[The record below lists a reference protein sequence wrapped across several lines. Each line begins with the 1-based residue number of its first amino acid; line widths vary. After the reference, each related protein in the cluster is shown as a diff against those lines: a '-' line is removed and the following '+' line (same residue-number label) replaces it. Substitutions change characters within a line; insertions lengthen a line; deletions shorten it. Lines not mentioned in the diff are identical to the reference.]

1 MISTMR
7 LPRAIPVVLLLAPL
21 SIGASCGESRPVE
34 PTTTEPTPND
44 PSSNGTNGASGPAE
58 PNGDPNRASAIPM
71 PDMPEARQSV
81 AAAEARTAPRITSVD
96 EAREAL
102 RLGFYREVEGALGSL
117 PRGDATTLL
126 RASVLLETGRHREA
140 ATAAA
145 SVRSGAEATRA
156 RTLEGE
162 ALLAAGA
169 LDEAERVLAPLA
181 SNADA
186 HRAHVFLGRL
196 HQRRGRL
203 TEAESAYMLLVDAY
217 NDERIGE
224 RDGAGLALVGMAAWG
239 LGSPN
244 DANDAFRDA
253 VREDA
258 GNVEAKLEWARL
270 FFAKYD
276 TGHAEELVREALAIN
291 PEHPVAHALM
301 ARIVIEQSF
310 DFSRAEEHLERALRG
325 NPNLAMAHV
334 TRAGMALRDLDVAGA
349 DAHLDTALAVDPHD
363 LEALSTRAAVRFLA
377 DDDEGFRRAKQEVLR
392 RHRTYSELFTIVG
405 EYAEWEHRYPDIV
418 GMMREAVTLRP
429 DDYVAQAN
437 LGLNLLRMGDEENGV
452 RALNDAWRRDRF
464 NVRVYNT
471 LNLYDEI
478 LPREYESFEARPFT
492 FRMQKDERRLLERY
506 VPRTLQAAWADMT
519 RRYGFTPEGPV
530 RIEMFA
536 NPQHFAVRTTGLP
549 NLGVQGVCFGKVVT
563 AISPEGGPF
572 NWGQITWHE
581 LAHVFHIQLSRNR
594 VPRWF
599 TEGLAEYE
607 TLIARADWKREMDHF
622 LWSALEDGR
631 LPPLRLMNRAFTHA
645 RSAMGMMVAYYAST
659 RIVVFLAERFGFA
672 KIPEMLRAWAAG
684 KRTEQ
689 VMTDVLGMDVDAVDA
704 AFRAHER
711 QRMAAR
717 AREFAVDFQRYEDL
731 DAFRAAATAAPND
744 AAKQAQLAA
753 ALLAHGEGEEAKTVA
768 ERVMTSSP
776 NEPTARFVLAR
787 IAMATGDHAG
797 AEVHLRAIVD
807 GGRDGFDL
815 RLLLARTALARG
827 AQADAKTALEAA
839 TRLDPERVE
848 AWQGLAELARQGNDA
863 DGLLAAL
870 RQMARIDEHDRSSH
884 EALVAE
890 LVRRERWD
898 DVIAAAEAA
907 LFVAPA
913 SADVHVALARAY
925 ASKGRHADALY
936 EADSALVVGA
946 PAGPVQ
952 VVRARAL
959 QGLGRRNEAREA
971 ARAAV
976 EADASLAEQVAPILG
991 R

>member
-1 MISTMR
+1 MFPS
-7 LPRAIPVVLLLAPL
+7 RAFFATLLLAPL
-21 SIGASCGESRPVE
+21 SIGASCGESRP
-34 PTTTEPTPND
+34 TEPTSPLTTDPND
-44 PSSNGTNGASGPAE
+44 PPASGSTTGE
-58 PNGDPNRASAIPM
+58 LTGDPAGAAAVPM
-71 PDMPEARQSV
+71 PELPEASESV
-81 AAAEARTAPRITSVD
+81 AEAEVRPAPSVRSLD
-96 EAREAL
+96 EARDAL
-102 RLGFYREVEGALGSL
+102 RRGFYREVEAAIPSL
-117 PRGDATTLL
+117 PRGDGTTLL
-126 RASVLLETGRHREA
+126 RARLLLETGRYREA
-140 ATAAA
+140 AQVAA
-145 SVRSGAEATRA
+145 SVRSGAEVTTA

-162 ALLAAGA
+162 ALLATGA

-181 SNADA
+181 SSADA

-196 HQRRGRL
+196 HQRRGRMA
-203 TEAESAYMLLVDAY
+203 EAESAFMLLVDAF

-224 RDGAGLALVGMAAWG
+224 RDGAGLGLVGMAAWG
-239 LGSPN
+239 LGSPH

-253 VREDA
+253 TRADE
-258 GNVEAKLEWARL
+258 GHVEVKLEWARL
-270 FFAKYD
+270 FLAKYD

-310 DFSRAEEHLERALRG
+310 AFARAEEHLERAQG
-325 NPNLAMAHV
+325 HNPNLVMAHV

-349 DAHLDTALAVDPHD
+349 DAHLDAALAVDGND

-392 RHRTYSELFTIVG
+392 RHRTYSELYTIIA
-405 EYAEWEHRYPDIV
+405 EFAEWEHRYPDIV
-418 GMMREAVTLRP
+418 AMMREAVTLRP

-437 LGLNLLRMGDEENGV
+437 LGLNLLRTGDEENGV

-464 NVRVYNT
+464 NVRVYNM

-478 LPREYESFEARPFT
+478 LPREYESFDARPFV

-506 VPRTLQAAWADMT
+506 VPRTLQTAWADMT
-519 RRYGFTPEGPV
+519 RRYGFVPEGPV

-536 NPQHFAVRTTGLP
+536 NPQHFAVRTSGLP

-607 TLIARADWKREMDHF
+607 TLVARSDWKREMDHL

-672 KIPEMLRAWAAG
+672 KIPEMLRAWGAG
-684 KRTEQ
+684 RRTEQ
-689 VMTDVLGMDVDAVDA
+689 VMVEVLGMDVDRVDA
-704 AFRAHER
+704 EFRAYER
-711 QRMAAR
+711 RRMAAR
-717 AREFAVDFQRYEDL
+717 AREFEVDFQRYEDL
-731 DAFRAAATAAPND
+731 AAFRRAAEAAPED
-744 AAKQAQLAA
+744 ATKLAQLAA

-768 ERVMTSSP
+768 ERVMTRSP
-776 NEPTARFVLAR
+776 REPTARFVLAR
-787 IAMATGDHAG
+787 IALVTGDHAG
-797 AEVHLRAIVD
+797 AEAHLRAIVE
-807 GGRDGFDL
+807 GGHEGFEL

-827 AQADAKTALEAA
+827 SKTDARAALETA

-848 AWQGLAELARQGNDA
+848 AWQGLAELARQESDS
-863 DGLLAAL
+863 DGLLTAL
-870 RQMARIDEHDRSSH
+870 RAIARIEEHDRASH
-884 EALVAE
+884 EALVVE
-890 LVRRERWD
+890 LLRRERWD
-898 DVIAAAEAA
+898 DLVVAGEAA

-913 SADVHVALARAY
+913 SAAVHSALARAY
-925 ASKGRHADALY
+925 AEKGRHADALF
-936 EADSALVVGA
+936 EADSALIVGA
-946 PAGPVQ
+946 EPGPAHL
-952 VVRARAL
+952 VRARAFHA
-959 QGLGRRNEAREA
+959 LGRRNEAREA
-971 ARAAV
+971 ARAAA
-976 EADASLAEQVAPILG
+976 EADPALAEEARSLATSG